1 MIETGRYKRPKIPR
15 NDRCCPFCPGSVE
28 SEVHL
33 LLDCNK
39 YANIREPYISK
50 HVNSIN
56 NKHTKQND
64 LSTIIILLNPDNISL
79 ARDVSN
85 YIEKSLDI
93 SRNNI

>member
-28 SEVHL
+28 SEVHF

-39 YANIREPYISK
+39 LSNIRESYISK

-56 NKHTKQND
+56 NKHPNQND
-64 LSTIIILLNPDNISL
+64 LSTTIILLNPDTISL
-79 ARDVSN
+79 GRDVSN
-85 YIEKSLDI
+85 YIEKSPDI
-93 SRNNI
+93 IKNNI